1 MHKKNIILIL
11 FLLIVGF
18 VVYFFFF
25 KIDRSIVFDTAAV
38 KTPEVGG
45 APKTQTATGSKYSH
59 SDPVFSFEYPEGYAP
74 SFIEEETGDSIIV
87 SRGGDSLAGF
97 QIFVTPFDEP
107 NIELTPNRIQ
117 NDIPDI
123 VMKNPETIALPN
135 GIKALSFVS
144 RHESL
149 GDTFEVWFVKDGY
162 AYQFSST
169 REGVEGLDKALA
181 TIEWK

>member
-11 FLLIVGF
+11 FLLIAGF

-25 KIDRSIVFDTAAV
+25 KIERSVVFETTV
-38 KTPEVGG
+38 N
-45 APKTQTATGSKYSH
+45 APKAGDTLTPQTNKDSKYTH
-59 SDPVFSFEYPEGYAP
+59 TDPVFSFEYPEGYAP
-74 SFIEEETGDSIIV
+74 SLIREETGDSIVV

-123 VMKNPETIALPN
+123 VMKSPETVSLPS

>member
-1 MHKKNIILIL
+1 MHKKNIIGIL
-11 FLLIVGF
+11 FLSVIGF
-18 VVYFFFF
+18 CVYFFFF
-25 KIDRSIVFDTAAV
+25 RIDKGVVYDATV
-38 KTPEVGG
+38 KTVGG
-45 APKTQTATGSKYSH
+45 DTSTLQTDKNSKYTHNS
-59 SDPVFSFEYPEGYAP
+59 PAFSFEYPQEYAP
-74 SFIEEETGDSIIV
+74 SFIREETGDSIVV
-87 SRGGDSLAGF
+87 SHGGDSLAGF
-97 QIFVTPFDEP
+97 QIFVTPFDES
-107 NIELTPNRIQ
+107 ISELTPNRIQ

-123 VMKNPETIALPN
+123 VMKSPETIVLPS

>member
-11 FLLIVGF
+11 FLLIIGF
-18 VVYFFFF
+18 VAYFFFF
-25 KIDRSIVFDTAAV
+25 KIDRSIVFDTEV
-38 KTPEVGG
+38 KAPEVGG
-45 APKTQTATGSKYSH
+45 TSVSQTNKDSKYTH
-59 SDPVFSFEYPEGYAP
+59 TDPVFSFEYPEGYAP
-74 SFIEEETGDSIIV
+74 SFIQEETGDSIV
-87 SRGGDSLAGF
+87 LSRGGDSLAGF

-123 VMKNPETIALPN
+123 VMKSPETILLPS
-135 GIKALSFVS
+135 GINALSFVS

-169 REGVEGLDKALA
+169 RDGVPGLDKALA

>member
-18 VVYFFFF
+18 CAYLFFF
-25 KIDRSIVFDTAAV
+25 KVDRSVVFDTTTV
-38 KTPEVGG
+38 KTPAVEN
-45 APKTQTATGSKYSH
+45 ASTAQNNKDSKYTH
-59 SDPVFSFEYPEGYAP
+59 ADPVFSFEYPEGYAP
-74 SFIEEETGDSIIV
+74 SFIQEETGDSIVV

-123 VMKNPETIALPN
+123 VMKSPETVSLPG

-169 REGVEGLDKALA
+169 HEGVEGLDKALA
-181 TIEWK
+181 TIKWK